1 MIRTFIALE
10 LPAVLK
16 SELDK
21 VQSRFAPASPKGTN
35 WVSGINRHLTLLFIG
50 DVQPRQISDIEAI
63 LENELSDFP
72 AFSFSPQGLEFF
84 PARDPHLLWLKLS
97 APNNDIFKLNQKLIK
112 ELHRINLET
121 DRKTLKLHVTLARLK
136 AHFPLESE
144 REIMQYPID
153 QEPLSFGNVCLF
165 KSVLLPSGPQYTVLQ
180 RYNLR

>member
-10 LPAVLK
+10 LPEGLK
-16 SELDK
+16 SQLDK
-21 VQSRFAPASPKGTN
+21 VQGRFAPASPKGTN

-50 DVQPRQISDIEAI
+50 DLQPRQINDIEAI

-97 APNNDIFKLNQKLIK
+97 APNNDIFKLNQKLVKDLSRSNI
-112 ELHRINLET
+112 EP
-121 DRKTLKLHVTLARLK
+121 DRKALKLHITLARLK
-136 AHFPLESE
+136 AHFPVESE
-144 REIMQYPID
+144 REIMQYPIS
-153 QEPLSFGNVCLF
+153 QEAQRFGSVCLF